1 MGSGEDSMVSSFQTA
16 PSLAVVEAVA
26 HAENVPVEE
35 LAPPAYPP
43 LHEAIDPQ
51 ALDQLVEPT
60 SPTRQQNEVTVQ
72 FQYCGRQVTV
82 DSTGEIA
89 LESLVD

>member
-1 MGSGEDSMVSSFQTA
+1 MGSGEDTMVSPFQTA

-35 LAPPAYPP
+35 LAPPTYPP

-51 ALDQLVEPT
+51 ALDQLLEPT

-82 DSTGEIA
+82 DSTGEIT
-89 LESLVD
+89 LESIAD